1 MFGEQVTVLEARNRV
16 GGRIYTR
23 TLKDKQG
30 KEQPVDLGATF
41 VCGTSRTPPQ
51 NPIFTYAVDRLHLKL
66 REKLRTGPAT
76 VVYNR

>member
-1 MFGEQVTVLEARNRV
+1 MTVLEARCRV

-23 TLKDKQG
+23 NLKDKQG
-30 KEQPVDLGATF
+30 REQPVDLGATF
-41 VCGTSRTPPQ
+41 VCGTSREPPL

-66 REKLRTGPAT
+66 REKHRDGQAST